1 MFCNIIVNQLF
12 LYTMHLFCRI
22 YLFNIIMKYNTNIVK
37 SYFQS
42 VSFYPSTL
50 KIGNKGNN
58 LFVFRV

>member
-37 SYFQS
+37 SYFNIK
-42 VSFYPSTL
+42 VSQF
-50 KIGNKGNN
+50 
-58 LFVFRV
+58 

>member
-22 YLFNIIMKYNTNIVK
+22 YLFNKIMKYSTNIVK

-42 VSFYPSTL
+42 VFILPH
-50 KIGNKGNN
+50 
-58 LFVFRV
+58 